1 MYLVIIPTLFGV
13 ISGAAI
19 DLLDVSSLEP
29 VSPNYCNDRLALESI
44 LKREQNYFTYCSV
57 VMGEAG
63 LIRATLGQ
71 FLGYECSA
79 EFYHC
84 RWQSDGFR
92 TYRKHCKTGEPL
104 AAKNRI
110 PTCTN
115 RTLEIFCL
123 VYDVLGTQNCN
134 YDYNVKSCG
143 IRGGALCTADEFACI
158 VSEQCIDANRRCNG
172 IAECSD
178 GTDEMDCDGE
188 SWIAHQRAPAQ

>member
-1 MYLVIIPTLFGV
+1 MYLVIIPTLFDV

-29 VSPNYCNDRLALESI
+29 ISPNYCNDSS
-44 LKREQNYFTYCSV
+44 SV
-57 VMGEAG
+57 VMEEAG
-63 LIRATLGQ
+63 LVRATLGQ

-92 TYRKHCKTGEPL
+92 TYRKHCNTG
-104 AAKNRI
+104 
-110 PTCTN
+110 
-115 RTLEIFCL
+115 L

-143 IRGGALCTADEFACI
+143 IRGGGNEY
-158 VSEQCIDANRRCNG
+158 VW
-172 IAECSD
+172 
-178 GTDEMDCDGE
+178 
-188 SWIAHQRAPAQ
+188 SWL